1 MPVHTAPSW
10 LRSLT
15 HPDLR
20 SLLLL
25 GFSSGLPLALC
36 GSTLQAWL
44 TTEGV
49 SLQALGWLTLV
60 GLPYTW
66 KFVWAP
72 FMDRFVVPFLGRRR
86 GWIFL
91 TQATLTGLILTLGQT
106 PVASQPLHT
115 ALLAFL
121 LAFVSA
127 SQDIV
132 IDAYRADLLRPQ
144 ARGPG
149 AAASVLGY
157 RLAMLA
163 SGALA
168 LIVAGYWGWA
178 RTYTLMATL
187 MGLGLVTTV
196 RAPEPE
202 QRESGPHS
210 LRQAVL
216 EPLREFLQ
224 RPQALTWLGVIL
236 LFKLGDAFAG
246 ALSSTFLI
254 RGVGFS
260 ITEVGMV
267 NKGVGLFATLL
278 GATLGGAL
286 MTRWG
291 LYASLW
297 RFGLLQ
303 NAVTLCFCALALKG
317 HDLGWMVGAVFL
329 ENLGSGM
336 GTTAFTALLMS
347 LCHARFSATQ
357 FALLSALAAMGR
369 VYVGPLSGFLAAQW
383 GWPLFYL
390 FATLVGVPALLLLGR
405 LRPALL
411 RLDAIDGEAT
421 PQIGK

>member
-1 MPVHTAPSW
+1 MRIDTLPPW
-10 LRSLT
+10 LRSFT
-15 HPDLR
+15 HPGLR
-20 SLLLL
+20 ALLLL

-36 GSTLQAWL
+36 GSTLQAWF

-49 SLQALGWLTLV
+49 SLQTLGLLTLV

-66 KFVWAP
+66 KFLWAP
-72 FMDRFVVPFLGRRR
+72 FMDRFVLPFIGRRR

-91 TQATLTGLILTLGQT
+91 TQGVLTLLILTLG
-106 PVASQPLHT
+106 HT
-115 ALLAFL
+115 DILEHSLRAALLAFL

-144 ARGPG
+144 ERGPG

-168 LIVAGYWGWA
+168 LILAGHWGWP
-178 RTYTLMATL
+178 RTYTLMALL
-187 MGLGLVTTV
+187 MGLGMITTL

-202 QRESGPHS
+202 AREAGPVT

-216 EPLREFLQ
+216 EPLVEFLQ

-267 NKGVGLFATLL
+267 NKGIGLVATLL

-291 LYASLW
+291 LYSSLL
-297 RFGLLQ
+297 RFGLFQ
-303 NAVTLCFCALALKG
+303 SAVTLWFCALALVG
-317 HDLGWMVGAVFL
+317 HDLGLMVGAVFM

-369 VYVGPLSGFLAAQW
+369 VYVGPLSGFLVGLW
-383 GWPLFYL
+383 GWPLFFL
-390 FATLVGVPALLLLGR
+390 FATLAGIPALVLLRRLRAPLLG
-405 LRPALL
+405 
-411 RLDAIDGEAT
+411 LDTVDGQS
-421 PQIGK
+421 PPYIGK

>member
-1 MPVHTAPSW
+1 MPVHTSSSW
-10 LRSLT
+10 FHALT

-20 SLLLL
+20 TLLWL

-44 TTEGV
+44 TTEGA

-72 FMDRFVVPFLGRRR
+72 FMDRFIVPFLGRRR
-86 GWIFL
+86 GWIVL
-91 TQATLTGLILTLGQT
+91 TQATLTGLILLLGHT
-106 PVASQPLHT
+106 ALATQPLRT

-132 IDAYRADLLRPQ
+132 IDAYRADLLPPQ

-157 RLAMLA
+157 RLAMLV

-168 LIVAGYWGWA
+168 LILAGHWGWV
-178 RTYTLMATL
+178 RTYTLMAGL
-187 MGLGLVTTV
+187 MGLGLFTTL
-196 RAPEPE
+196 RAREPTQCE
-202 QRESGPHS
+202 TGPVS

-216 EPLREFLQ
+216 EPLREFLL

-260 ITEVGMV
+260 VSEVGMV
-267 NKGVGLFATLL
+267 NKGVGLMATLL
-278 GATLGGAL
+278 GATLGGVL

-291 LYASLW
+291 LYASLL

-303 NAVTLCFCALALKG
+303 NAVTLCFSALALKG
-317 HDLGWMVGAVFL
+317 HDLTWMVSAVFL

-336 GTTAFTALLMS
+336 GTTAFTALLMG

-369 VYVGPLSGFLAAQW
+369 VYVGPVSGLLVAQW
-383 GWPLFYL
+383 GWPLFYG
-390 FATLVGVPALLLLGR
+390 FATLAGIPALFLLRR
-405 LRPALL
+405 LRTALL
-411 RLDAIDGEAT
+411 RLDTINGEAA
-421 PQIGK
+421 PQVGP

>member
-1 MPVHTAPSW
+1 MRVHTPPSW
-10 LRSLT
+10 LRSLA
-15 HPDLR
+15 HPHLR
-20 SLLLL
+20 TLLWL

-44 TTEGV
+44 TTAGA
-49 SLQALGWLTLV
+49 SLQTLGWLTLV

-72 FMDRFVVPFLGRRR
+72 FMDRFIVPFLGRRR

-91 TQATLTGLILTLGQT
+91 TQATLLGLILTLGHSAPAT
-106 PVASQPLHT
+106 QPLRI

-132 IDAYRADLLRPQ
+132 IDAYRADLLPPHR
-144 ARGPG
+144 RGPG

-157 RLAMLA
+157 RLAMLV

-168 LIVAGYWGWA
+168 LILAGHWGWV
-178 RTYTLMATL
+178 RTYTLMAGL
-187 MGLGLVTTV
+187 MGLSLLTTW
-196 RAPEPE
+196 RAPEPAH
-202 QRESGPHS
+202 REAGPIS
-210 LRQAVL
+210 LRQAVV

-260 ITEVGMV
+260 IVEVGMV
-267 NKGVGLFATLL
+267 NKGIGLMATLL
-278 GATLGGAL
+278 GATLGGVL

-291 LYASLW
+291 LYAALL

-303 NAVTLCFCALALKG
+303 NAVTLCFFALALKG

-329 ENLGSGM
+329 DNLGSGM

-369 VYVGPLSGFLAAQW
+369 VYVGPLAGFLAAQW
-383 GWPLFYL
+383 GWPLYYL
-390 FATLVGVPALLLLGR
+390 FATLAGMPALLLLAR
-405 LRPALL
+405 LRTALL
-411 RLDAIDGEAT
+411 RLDAIDGEAA